1 MIFLVLDV
9 EQISVCAQLSSQDFV
24 FRKSA
29 NRLARFVLP
38 VWSFGYGELKQ
49 RCSKVGLTNMCI
61 RFPTCQVWVTE
72 QTPSFIF
79 WSVCLPCQIE
89 HMTCLWQM
97 PELSQYMCRANRQ
110 HPNKIFLGIY
120 QGIPIWRVRLLT
132 LPAACV
138 SLVFRMSNDSFIFQ
152 IVYISLL
159 NFWKEIK
166 SSFYSLSHQFTLSA

>member
-61 RFPTCQVWVTE
+61 RFPTYQVWTAE
-72 QTPSFIF
+72 QTPCVFYLLICFSPV
-79 WSVCLPCQIE
+79 SDRA
-89 HMTCLWQM
+89 HDM
-97 PELSQYMCRANRQ
+97 PLTNAWTVTVQYMCRANRQ
-110 HPNKIFLGIY
+110 HPNKIFLGFY
-120 QGIPIWRVRLLT
+120 QGLPIWRRVRLLKT
-132 LPAACV
+132 IPIDG
-138 SLVFRMSNDSFIFQ
+138 S
-152 IVYISLL
+152 
-159 NFWKEIK
+159 
-166 SSFYSLSHQFTLSA
+166 SLSPFYFFSI